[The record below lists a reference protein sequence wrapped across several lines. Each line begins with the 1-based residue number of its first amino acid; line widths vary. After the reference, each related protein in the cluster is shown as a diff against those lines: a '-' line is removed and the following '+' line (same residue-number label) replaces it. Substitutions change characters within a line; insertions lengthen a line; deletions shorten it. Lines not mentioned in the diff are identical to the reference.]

1 MTAQRERRL
10 TAGDTWPAYAA
21 AALALASA
29 AVSLFWT
36 LGGTL
41 LLDTVGGAIEDLA
54 RERTVGAIALG
65 LAAAAV
71 KVVAGVH
78 ALALA
83 RPWGEPLGRRRV
95 LGASATAAA
104 ILILWGGANVLVGG
118 LVLADVI
125 TPSTPPDER
134 SLRWHVFLWDLW
146 FLVWGVALAMACA
159 RARQRSTLG

>member
-10 TAGDTWPAYAA
+10 TASDTWPACAA

-54 RERTVGAIALG
+54 RERSVGAIALG

-71 KVVAGVH
+71 KVVAGV
-78 ALALA
+78 L
-83 RPWGEPLGRRRV
+83 
-95 LGASATAAA
+95 
-104 ILILWGGANVLVGG
+104 
-118 LVLADVI
+118 
-125 TPSTPPDER
+125 
-134 SLRWHVFLWDLW
+134 
-146 FLVWGVALAMACA
+146 ALAMACA
-159 RARQRSTLG
+159 RARWRSTLG